1 MAKQPPQESH
11 LPEHDAT
18 KLELVVTI
26 NETDNGT
33 ALDSQLRREQAEAF
47 VELIA
52 AHLSRVRS
60 VPPPS
65 DKERPCE

>member
-47 VELIA
+47 VGTHRRPSVA
-52 AHLSRVRS
+52 GSKRS
-60 VPPPS
+60 PTL
-65 DKERPCE
+65 